1 MNLTATLPLPSP
13 RARLQ
18 GVPIVCFAHD
28 FEGDPTSK
36 THIMRLMARGGSR
49 VLWVNSIGLRRPGMS
64 RGDARR
70 ILDKVRRSLRGCR
83 EVEPNLFVTSPLAVP
98 LHGMPMADRFNSAL
112 LGSMLRHQC
121 RRLGLE
127 RPIVWTFMPNVSG
140 LLGACRERLLVYHC
154 VDEYTAFSGV
164 AKGAIGPL
172 EEDLTRKAG
181 VVFTSSERLASER
194 RQWNPNVHFVPHGVD
209 LEHFGH
215 ALDPALPIPEDLRS
229 IPRPVIGFF
238 GLIADWVDLDL
249 VRAAALAR
257 PQWSF
262 VLIGK
267 SVTTSEALGGVP
279 NVHLLGQKPFTA
291 LPGYCRG
298 MDVGIIPFRTNTLT
312 VRANPLK
319 LREYLAAGLPVVST
333 PLPEVAR
340 YEGLVRLAGDLPA
353 FLRAVEAALASRS
366 AEADRARAEAMRGE
380 SWEERVRDMEQ
391 IVAQRLGGPR

>member
-1 MNLTATLPLPSP
+1 MNLPASLPTTNP
-13 RARLQ
+13 RTRLQ

-36 THIMRLMARGGSR
+36 THIMRMLARDGSR

-64 RGDARR
+64 KGDARR

-83 EVEPNLFVTSPLAVP
+83 EVETNLFVTSPLAVP
-98 LHGMPMADRFNSAL
+98 LHGMPMADRFNAAL
-112 LGSMLRHQC
+112 LGSMLRRLC
-121 RRLGLE
+121 RKLGLD

-164 AKGAIGPL
+164 AKGAIGPM
-172 EEDLTRKAG
+172 EEDLTRRAA
-181 VVFTSSERLASER
+181 VVFASSERLTSER
-194 RQWNPNVHFVPHGVD
+194 KTWNPNVHFVPHGVD
-209 LEHFGH
+209 LEHFGR
-215 ALDPALPIPEDLRS
+215 ALDPATPIPEDLRS
-229 IPRPVIGFF
+229 TPRPVVGFF

-249 VRAAALAR
+249 VREAALRR

-267 SVTTSEALGGVP
+267 LATTTEALGGVP
-279 NVHLLGQKPFTA
+279 NVHLLGQKPYGA

-298 MDVGIIPFRTNTLT
+298 MDVGIIPFRTSRLT

-340 YEGLVRLAGDLPA
+340 YDGLVRLAPDLDS
-353 FLRAVEAALASRS
+353 FLKAIEAGLASRS

-380 SWEERVRDMEQ
+380 SWEERVRDMER
-391 IVAQRLGGPR
+391 IVAQRLGGVR